1 MKINKRL
8 RKAFTLVE
16 LVVVIAIIAILST
29 VSVVTYFG
37 ITNSAKKSVDDQTIT
52 QWNQLLLLEEEL
64 GNKSETPQE
73 ALDIILENGWDVAK
87 LTPTYEGNEILWNDT
102 TNRFSI
108 ISKDTVNSLKRAD
121 NGDEKWHNWRFLD
134 NYADNNGYSVYLRDQ
149 DFSGNLDLTITTG
162 LDVGDNTEAFNIT
175 YNTTDAKTVSIRT
188 NGGTLTVDSANS
200 SVKHYG
206 ASDYSSILNVSSDA
220 YREYGVSAYVRVAN
234 GSFVAESTAKVINLN
249 VASSDVTIT
258 ENSGATVAKYSK
270 ASDDV
275 TVKVNGSEKEVNSVL
290 TEDKIQ
296 EASKNSSVVAEGGVA
311 EVNGIQFKTIQA
323 AFDNVSDGETVVLR
337 EDADIENTIVLDNK
351 KDITLNANGKKIYN
365 TKDIWDVKEG
375 DWSLISLRN
384 SASLTITGN
393 GSFIA
398 KSNDIYAIDVQDG
411 STCTIENGVYVG
423 NITAVYVLEG
433 TAVINGGNYSI
444 IQSYPDSK
452 KATEFVLNCYD
463 KEREQGIASI
473 VVTGG
478 TYTNFNPSDCWAEGE
493 HTNFVKEGYSVESK
507 TVDGQI
513 GVTYYIVVV
522 AD

>member
-1 MKINKRL
+1 MRINKRL

-64 GNKSETPQE
+64 GNKCETPSE
-73 ALDIILENGWDVAK
+73 AVEIIKENGWDVAK

-121 NGDEKWHNWRFLD
+121 NGDEKWHKWRFLD

-311 EVNGIQFKTIQA
+311 EVNGIQSKSLSGALEIA
-323 AFDNVSDGETVVLR
+323 NDGDLVKLVSDDKVTSAVICNKNVIIDFNGYVLQ
-337 EDADIENTIVLDNK
+337 NTI
-351 KDITLNANGKKIYN
+351 
-365 TKDIWDVKEG
+365 DIWNE
-375 DWSLISLRN
+375 
-384 SASLTITGN
+384 
-393 GSFIA
+393 
-398 KSNDIYAIDVQDG
+398 SNA
-411 STCTIENGVYVG
+411 
-423 NITAVYVLEG
+423 LF
-433 TAVINGGNYSI
+433 VINGSNVTLKDSSTNQNGGVIAKQDDCYAMAIKENGTLTIESGRFKGNISCVQIEEGHLSVNGGNFDLDQKWPSVGNGYD
-444 IQSYPDSK
+444 Y
-452 KATEFVLNCYD
+452 TLNCIDASY
-463 KEREQGIASI
+463 KEGKAS
-473 VVTGG
+473 VEVSGG
-478 TYTNFNPSDCWAEGE
+478 TFVGFDPSNNYAEGNG
-493 HTNFVKEGYSVESK
+493 TTFLASGYKVESANHPTIDNLSIY
-507 TVDGQI
+507 TV
-513 GVTYYIVVV
+513 VK
-522 AD
+522 A